1 MAHGVLV
8 PRPGIEPTSLALQG
22 RFFNHWTTREV
33 PAFMF
38 FKRMNMIQ
46 ALVNLDQ
53 PPRSGCSEE
62 VERGLLPGTKAEDWG
77 ARAGSGAGGRWGC

>member
-1 MAHGVLV
+1 MARGILV

-62 VERGLLPGTKAEDWG
+62 VGRGLLPGTKAEDWG